1 LNLEDK
7 EIIDKINKLMVKF
20 NTVSVMLDETG
31 LSLQDIIKSF
41 MILMNEKNIK
51 IKELEDKLGV
61 KVKEPEIKKYKN

>member
-1 LNLEDK
+1 MNLEDK